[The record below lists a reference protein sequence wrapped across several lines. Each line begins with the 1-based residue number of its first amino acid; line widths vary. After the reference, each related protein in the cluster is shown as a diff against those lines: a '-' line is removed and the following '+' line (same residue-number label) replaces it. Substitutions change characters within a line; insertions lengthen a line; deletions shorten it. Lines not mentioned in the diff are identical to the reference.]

1 MSKNTE
7 QENWTIGKK
16 LYAGFGALA
25 LIVVVLGSIG
35 IYSSYTLNTSIN
47 KISNEYLPGVRYL
60 ANMNTY
66 LTSLDGLENQLI
78 SSRLSI
84 EERHSIYSE
93 IEDYNKR
100 LDDAMDRYEQLPQTE
115 AEAAQYT
122 EFKDTLSRWKLAHK
136 EFLVKSEEYDSNI
149 SNDEVAP
156 ELLDLVVDQAI
167 NVNYEIYSQASS
179 ELREITQLNS
189 RLADSESSNAN
200 STGMYLGTISLIA
213 LLIGTGLAIVLGYII
228 TGSINKSLARV
239 ITGLASGSEE
249 VDYASNQ
256 LSEASQ
262 EMAEGASEQ
271 AASLEQ
277 TSSSLEEMSAQI
289 KQTAQNAGEAENSM
303 REAQPLVDGGVAAM
317 KRMNQAMKEIKES
330 SMETSKII
338 KTIDEIAFQTN
349 LLALNAAV
357 EAARAGEAGKGFA
370 VVAEEV
376 RNLARRSAEAA
387 KNTSELIAKSQN
399 SSDKGTSVAE
409 EVSLN
414 LTKIAESVSDVST
427 LVVEISA
434 ASREQATG
442 IEEMNSVMS
451 EMDKAVQS
459 NASGSEETASAAEE
473 LTSQASELKRMVGE
487 LVSLV
492 GEENAK
498 IKKESR
504 FTRVLKKPRSNGY
517 PPSHS
522 MSPNHFNRNGGVQ
535 QQSSEPKHPSSVSKN
550 GTNGRALIP
559 LDDEDFGDF

>member
-1 MSKNTE
+1 MSRNTE
-7 QENWTIGKK
+7 EVNWTIGKK
-16 LYAGFGALA
+16 LYAGFGTLA

-47 KISNEYLPGVRYL
+47 TISNQYLPGVRYL

-84 EERHSIYSE
+84 EERRNIYSE
-93 IEDYNKR
+93 IEDYNGR
-100 LDDAMDRYEQLPQTE
+100 FDDAMDRYEQLPQTE
-115 AEAAQYT
+115 AEEAEYAQ
-122 EFKDTLSRWKLAHK
+122 FKDTLSRWKIAHN
-136 EFLVKSEEYDSNI
+136 EFLSKSKEYDRNLT
-149 SNDEVAP
+149 NEELAP
-156 ELLDLVVDQAI
+156 ELLNRVVEQTI
-167 NVNYEIYSQASS
+167 NVNYGIYRQASR
-179 ELREITQLNS
+179 ELREITQINS
-189 RLADSESSNAN
+189 VLADKESEAAN
-200 STGMYLGTISLIA
+200 STGMYLGSVSLIA
-213 LLIGTGLAIVLGYII
+213 LLIGTALAIVLGYLI
-228 TGSINKSLARV
+228 TKSINKSLAR
-239 ITGLASGSEE
+239 IISGLASGSEE

-303 REAQPLVDGGVAAM
+303 REAQPLVDGGVSAM
-317 KRMNQAMKEIKES
+317 KRMNQAMKEIQES

-473 LTSQASELKRMVGE
+473 LTSQASELKLMVGE

-504 FTRVLKKPRSNGY
+504 FTRVLKQPRSNGY
-517 PPSHS
+517 LSHS
-522 MSPNHFNRNGGVQ
+522 MSPNHFNRNGGMQ
-535 QQSSEPKHPSSVSKN
+535 QQSSEPKHPSSVGKN

-559 LDDEDFGDF
+559 LDNEDFEDF